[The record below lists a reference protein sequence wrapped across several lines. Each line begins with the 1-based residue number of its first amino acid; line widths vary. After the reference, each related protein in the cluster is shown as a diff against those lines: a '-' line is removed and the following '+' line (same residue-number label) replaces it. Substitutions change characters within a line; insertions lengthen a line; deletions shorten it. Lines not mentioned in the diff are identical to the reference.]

1 MRIVRTGKICGG
13 NINIMKIVLL
23 APFKN
28 SIYSRLICW
37 YLANDKRFE
46 LTDVITRTPWTKKRI
61 SSELKRDGH
70 RLITKVYEKMI
81 LGDARFSQGET
92 DTIYT
97 KARAVNL
104 PDGNLVKLAQILNY
118 NYYQVN
124 DHNEPR
130 CQEIIEEAAPT
141 VIVFTGGGMIRQNI
155 LAIPKLG
162 ILNCHLGI
170 LPKYRGM
177 DVVEW
182 PAVENAL
189 DKEGLGLTLHY
200 MNEGLDT
207 GPILLHR
214 RIELKKKDS
223 FKSIRK
229 RLESLMADL
238 VYEGLQL
245 LIENKIDIME
255 QQMNAGRQYFVMHQ
269 RMKEYAQKQLRK
281 YLDTKEM

>member
-1 MRIVRTGKICGG
+1 
-13 NINIMKIVLL
+13 MKIVLL

-37 YLANDKRFE
+37 YLANDNRFE
-46 LTDVITRTPWTKKRI
+46 LSDVITRTPWTKKRI

-70 RLITKVYEKMI
+70 RLITKVYEKMV
-81 LGDARFSQGET
+81 LGDARFNQGES

-97 KARAVNL
+97 RAQSVNL
-104 PDGNLVKLAQILNY
+104 PDGNLAKLAQILNY

-130 CQEIIEEAAPT
+130 CQAIIEKAAPQ

-182 PAVENAL
+182 PAVENVL
-189 DKEGLGLTLHY
+189 DKEAIGLTLHY
-200 MNEGLDT
+200 MNKGLDT
-207 GPILLHR
+207 GPILLR
-214 RIELKKKDS
+214 SRIELKKQDS
-223 FKSIRK
+223 FKSIRIH
-229 RLESLMADL
+229 LESLMADL
-238 VYEGLQL
+238 VYDGLQL
-245 LIENKIDIME
+245 LVEDKIDINE
-255 QQMNAGRQYFVMHQ
+255 QQLDEGRQYFVMHQ
-269 RMKEYAQKQLRK
+269 RMKDYAEKQLRK
-281 YLDTKEM
+281 YLDLKNM